1 VKHVVTMAVGGY
13 DSLPELLVDALRRHP
28 SATLL
33 VEAKRKQEVG
43 RRTAAQI
50 LREARAFAAYLQSL
64 GVDPGDRV
72 ALLMGNQSRW
82 PISALGVFLAGGV
95 LVPLDY
101 KLSGPEQAALL
112 AHAKPKAAVLDYAEW
127 RKHEGFEVPVVL
139 VNEAPAEAEL
149 GEGLRWEDHAEGE
162 VPRPVVLPSRDDLA
176 TIVYSSGTGGRAKG
190 CMLTHGAYL
199 SQLDA
204 LLERFPMAPGD
215 RYFSILPSNHAID
228 FMVGFVGPFVCGATV
243 VHQRTLRP
251 ELIRW
256 TMRRY
261 AITHM
266 SVVPLILEAFERTVR
281 EKLDELSGWRRGAF
295 EALRATNAKLTERG
309 PRPAVSRR
317 LLAPVHDAFGGALKL
332 LICGGA
338 ATDRATAEFFYDL
351 GIPVVIGYGL
361 TEACTVVSVHGLEPW
376 RADGVGRIVPGVEVR
391 IHEPDGHGVGE
402 VCVAGPT
409 VMTGYVDDPEQT
421 AEVLRDGWLHTG
433 DLGYLDASHHLH
445 LVGRIKDVIVTPGG
459 KNVYPEDVAF
469 AFREVDVEEL
479 AVFAANTVW
488 PERALGKDQLVLVVR
503 PVEGVDPT
511 PALARANRQ
520 LAEHQRVS
528 GWLAWGEDF
537 PRTASMK
544 LKRKAL
550 VEQVGAGSTRDDLRS
565 VG

>member
-1 VKHVVTMAVGGY
+1 MAVGGY
-13 DSLPELLVDALRRHP
+13 GSLPELLVDALRRHP

-33 VEAKRKQEVG
+33 IEAKRRSEVG
-43 RRTAAQI
+43 RRTASQV
-50 LREARAFAAYLQSL
+50 LREARAFAAHLQGL
-64 GVDPGDRV
+64 GVEPGDRV
-72 ALLMGNQSRW
+72 AVLMSNQPRW
-82 PISALGVFLAGGV
+82 PLTALGAFLAGAV

-112 AHAKPKAAVLDYAEW
+112 AHARPKAVVMDHAEW
-127 RKHEGFEVPVVL
+127 RKHAALEVPVV
-139 VNEAPAEAEL
+139 VVSEAPEGADL
-149 GEGLRWEDHAEGE
+149 GTAVRWGAHAPDG
-162 VPRPVVLPSRDDLA
+162 VPSPVPALGRDDLA

-199 SQLDA
+199 SQLEA

-256 TMRRY
+256 TMQRY

-266 SVVPLILEAFERTVR
+266 SVVPLILTAFEKTVR
-281 EKLDELSGWRRGAF
+281 EKLDGLSGWRRRAF
-295 EALRATNAKLTERG
+295 EALRATNAKLTEKR
-309 PRPAVSRR
+309 PRPEVSRK
-317 LLAPVHDAFGGALKL
+317 LLGPVHDAFGGALKL

-351 GIPVVIGYGL
+351 GIPVVVGYGL

-376 RADGVGRIVPGVEVR
+376 RADGVGQIVPGVEVR
-391 IHEPDGHGVGE
+391 IHAADADGVGE
-402 VCVAGPT
+402 VCVRGPT
-409 VMTGYVDDPEQT
+409 VMQGYLDDAEQT
-421 AEVLRDGWLHTG
+421 AEVLREGWLHTG

-469 AFREVDVEEL
+469 AFREVEVEEL
-479 AVFAANTVW
+479 AVFAANTLW
-488 PERALGKDQLVLVVR
+488 PERRLGDDGLVLVVR
-503 PVEGVDPT
+503 ALEGDDPT
-511 PALARANRQ
+511 AALARANRR

-528 GWLAWGEDF
+528 LVLPWDRAF

-544 LKRKAL
+544 LKRRDLAR
-550 VEQVGAGSTRDDLRS
+550 EVGDATERAGARS
-565 VG
+565 L